1 MNLVNK
7 SKDLIMNSTAMIKR
21 PDQEKNYEPHGPGPP
36 KVL

>member
-7 SKDLIMNSTAMIKR
+7 SKGLIMNPTAMIKR
-21 PDQEKNYEPHGPGPP
+21 PDLDTNYEPHGPDPP